1 METNLL
7 NLNNIY
13 INNNNLLL
21 EIIKELKKIINNS
34 NDNVIIKSLS
44 KIIEQL
50 YSIINDNR
58 KNNQIILNYVN
69 NLQNQIEQMNNK
81 ISNREIKY
89 ENKRYVGQVINEIK
103 EGKGIIILELIYF
116 PNFLK
121 DIIII

>member
-58 KNNQIILNYVN
+58 KNNQIIL
-69 NLQNQIEQMNNK
+69 K
-81 ISNREIKY
+81 KY
-89 ENKRYVGQVINEIK
+89 NMTME
-103 EGKGIIILELIYF
+103 
-116 PNFLK
+116 
-121 DIIII
+121 DM